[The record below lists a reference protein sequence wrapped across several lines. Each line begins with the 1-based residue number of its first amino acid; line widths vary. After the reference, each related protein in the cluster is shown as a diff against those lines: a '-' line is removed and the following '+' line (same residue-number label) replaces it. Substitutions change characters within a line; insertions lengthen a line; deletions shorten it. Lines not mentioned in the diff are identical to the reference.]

1 MKERHGESKVLEI
14 NPEFQVLE
22 QEARDRLLS
31 VEGIEMRVNRSCQA
45 EGGFGILKRDM
56 SYDRFRRVGIEQVRC
71 EFMLTALSY
80 NIRKFLRYSEKGL
93 KVKYWTAPDGTAP
106 ERFRKPSAKQLRNR
120 VERRRRKSANEVA
133 RTYRY
138 K

>member
-1 MKERHGESKVLEI
+1 
-14 NPEFQVLE
+14 
-22 QEARDRLLS
+22 
-31 VEGIEMRVNRSCQA
+31 
-45 EGGFGILKRDM
+45 
-56 SYDRFRRVGIEQVRC
+56 
-71 EFMLTALSY
+71 MLTALGY

-106 ERFRKPSAKQLRNR
+106 ERFRKPSAKRLRNR
-120 VERRRRKSANEVA
+120 VERRLWKSANEVA